1 MAVAVRQSLS
11 IGGES
16 VLECLAAA
24 AAAVVVTAAA
34 AVSVAV
40 VAAAATEDENKNDDA
55 AAAAVVITEEIHTFA
70 SFRLHY
76 ILLRRRHCVHKKYR
90 PI

>member
-1 MAVAVRQSLS
+1 MPFSKSFQYAEKASS
-11 IGGES
+11 DA
-16 VLECLAAA
+16 LAAA
-24 AAAVVVTAAA
+24 AAAVVVAATAA
-34 AVSVAV
+34 VTVAV
-40 VAAAATEDENKNDDA
+40 VA

>member
-1 MAVAVRQSLS
+1 MAVAVQQTLS

-40 VAAAATEDENKNDDA
+40 VAAAATEDENENDDA